1 MPFSCEDLMHIRRTL
16 RPLSASLGLSLLL
29 GGCSMVP
36 PYLIP
41 QFDISPSYKEAVAPV
56 QASQLPWKAAASD
69 AVAEAPWEIF
79 ALPEL
84 PELLARLEQG
94 NPSLAVSLGRYD
106 QAAALVDQASA
117 GLFPTLSG
125 TAGTTRARASG
136 SSSSSANTK
145 ATSTTSSFGLAASWE
160 IDLWG
165 RLRAT
170 LEANEASAKA
180 SAADLAGV
188 RLTQQALLVQSLLS
202 LRIVEV
208 QRELFDATV
217 ADYQRYVQLTA
228 DRIRFGVASRADLA
242 QAETQLRSAQA
253 QAVETGVQ
261 RAQLEHAIAVLVGE
275 LPANFKLP
283 QRTAADP
290 ALRAQLRASGDLA
303 QAGLGTIH
311 ANVFSRV
318 PSLPAVPLSAPSTLL
333 ERRPD
338 IAAAERRAASANAG
352 VGVAKAA
359 FFPVLSLSGTAGM
372 RSTVW
377 DDIISAPSRYWSIG
391 PALAAPLFDA
401 GLRSSQKAQ
410 AVALWDQATASYR
423 QTVLAAFQ
431 EVEDQLST
439 LRILADE
446 AGVQDEA
453 VKAARVS
460 AELTQAQ
467 YRAGVASSLQVI
479 VANSSLLSAERTAL
493 DLHNRRLIAA
503 VVLIRALGGGWQ
515 APAEASAE
523 PRAVP

>member
-1 MPFSCEDLMHIRRTL
+1 MPIRLSL
-16 RPLSASLGLSLLL
+16 RPLSAAIGFSLLL
-29 GGCSMVP
+29 GGCSFIP
-36 PYLIP
+36 PYLLPEFAIK
-41 QFDISPSYKEAVAPV
+41 SSYHEAVAPAQV
-56 QASQLPWKAAASD
+56 
-69 AVAEAPWEIF
+69 EAPWKIADSGALPQASWQIF
-79 ALPEL
+79 DLPEL
-84 PELLARLEQG
+84 PGLLARQEQA
-94 NPSLAVSLGRYD
+94 NATLAVALARYN
-106 QAAALVDQASA
+106 QAAALIDQASA
-117 GLFPTLSG
+117 GLYPNLNG
-125 TAGTTRARASG
+125 NAGVSRARNNG
-136 SSSSSANTK
+136 SSSSTA
-145 ATSTTSSFGLAASWE
+145 TTSSFGLSSSWE

-170 LEANEASAKA
+170 VEANEASAKA

-188 RLTQQALLVQSLLS
+188 RLALQAQLVQSLLS

-208 QRELFDATV
+208 QRELLDATV

-228 DRIRFGVASRADLA
+228 DRLRFGVASRADLA
-242 QAETQLRSAQA
+242 QAESQLRSVEA

-283 QRTAADP
+283 ARPAGDP
-290 ALRAQLRASGDLA
+290 ALRAQLRALGDNPQPGSGTTHSGIFDL
-303 QAGLGTIH
+303 
-311 ANVFSRV
+311 V
-318 PSLPAVPLSAPSTLL
+318 PALPGVPLDAPSTLL

-338 IAAAERRAASANAG
+338 IAAAERRAASANAQ

-377 DDIISAPSRYWSIG
+377 DDILSAPSRYWSIG

-410 AVALWDQATASYR
+410 AIAAWDQAAATYR
-423 QTVLAAFQ
+423 ETVLAAFQ

-439 LRILADE
+439 LRILAEE
-446 AGVQDEA
+446 ARIQGEA

-467 YRAGVASSLQVI
+467 YRAGIASSLQVI
-479 VANSSLLSAERTAL
+479 VANGALLTAERSAL
-493 DLHNRRLIAA
+493 DLHNRRLTAA

-515 APAEASAE
+515 AVAEE
-523 PRAVP
+523 Q

>member
-1 MPFSCEDLMHIRRTL
+1 MPIRRTL
-16 RPLSASLGLSLLL
+16 RPLSATLGLGLLL
-29 GGCSMVP
+29 GGCSFIP
-36 PYLIP
+36 PYVLPEFAIKA
-41 QFDISPSYKEAVAPV
+41 SYREAVAPA
-56 QASQLPWKAAASD
+56 Q
-69 AVAEAPWEIF
+69 AEAPWKIAETEAVPQANWQIF
-79 ALPEL
+79 DLPEL
-84 PELLARLEQG
+84 PDLLARLEKA
-94 NPSLAVSLGRYD
+94 NPTLALSLARYD
-106 QAAALVDQASA
+106 QAAALIDQATAGLYPTLNGSA
-117 GLFPTLSG
+117 GVN
-125 TAGTTRARASG
+125 RARNNG
-136 SSSSSANTK
+136 SST
-145 ATSTTSSFGLAASWE
+145 ATTTTSSFGLSSSWE

-170 LEANEASAKA
+170 VEANEASAKA

-188 RLTQQALLVQSLLS
+188 RLALQAQLVQSLLS
-202 LRIVEV
+202 LRIIKV
-208 QRELFDATV
+208 QRELLDATV

-242 QAETQLRSAQA
+242 QAESQLRSVEA

-275 LPANFKLP
+275 LPANFTLP
-283 QRTAADP
+283 ARQASDP
-290 ALRAQLRASGDLA
+290 ALRAQLRTLGDNPQPGSGATHSGILD
-303 QAGLGTIH
+303 
-311 ANVFSRV
+311 RV
-318 PSLPAVPLSAPSTLL
+318 PALPGIPLNAPSTLL

-338 IAAAERRAASANAG
+338 IAAAERRAASANAQ

-359 FFPVLSLSGTAGM
+359 FFPVLSLTGTAGM

-377 DDIISAPSRYWSIG
+377 DDILSAPSRYWSIG

-410 AVALWDQATASYR
+410 AIALWDQAAATYR

-446 AGVQDEA
+446 ARIQDEA

-479 VANSSLLSAERTAL
+479 IANGALLTAERSAL
-493 DLHNRRLIAA
+493 DLHNRRLTAA
-503 VVLIRALGGGWQ
+503 VVLIRAMGGGWQ
-515 APAEASAE
+515 GSNGE
-523 PRAVP
+523 PQS